1 MIKPTVK
8 KTPSKFG
15 PVALG
20 REVRDLVTGFSGIAI
35 CESRWLNGCVRYTV
49 QPTKLDKEGK
59 AHETACFDTEQ
70 LETIGEGVAI
80 PMRETG
86 GPHPKPQRQP
96 DPVRR

>member
-20 REVRDLVTGFSGIAI
+20 REVRDLVTGFSGIVT
-35 CESRWLNGCVRYTV
+35 CESRWLNGCVRYGV
-49 QPTKLDKEGK
+49 QPTKLDKDGK
-59 AHETACFDTEQ
+59 AREAAYFDIEQ